1 MSTQKIWDIH
11 LTYDGPVTEEFL
23 QGAKQLAESI
33 AQEPGVVWKI
43 WTHEA
48 GTNHFGS
55 TYLFKSLEHLEA
67 YKAMHIPRLNA
78 IGIEVVSDHVF
89 DVMEELSQI
98 NRAPV
103 GTSS

>member
-1 MSTQKIWDIH
+1 M
-11 LTYDGPVTEEFL
+11 
-23 QGAKQLAESI
+23 
-33 AQEPGVVWKI
+33 
-43 WTHEA
+43 
-48 GTNHFGS
+48 
-55 TYLFKSLEHLEA
+55 EA